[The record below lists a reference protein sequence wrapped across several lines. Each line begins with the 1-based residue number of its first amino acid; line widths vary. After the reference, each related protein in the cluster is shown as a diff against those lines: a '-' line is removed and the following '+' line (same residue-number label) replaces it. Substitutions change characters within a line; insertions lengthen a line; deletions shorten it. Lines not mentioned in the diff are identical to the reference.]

1 MTTRLIAD
9 VGGTNTRVGL
19 ADHGALRADTVYSYR
34 NDSYADFAD
43 VLDDYLAEHDHDD
56 IDEIVVAIAGPVT
69 GATARLTNRD
79 WHFDTRGLSERF
91 NGAKVG
97 LMNDLMALGQAVA
110 VLGPQSLDPIHA
122 PDDAD
127 PDGQAVVI
135 GIGTGFN
142 VSPILQQ
149 GGHVVAGISEYGH
162 LSLHSDIAEALRS
175 HIGAAADAFTTTEH
189 LFSGRGFASVF
200 SALTGAPM
208 PDTDQIDPV
217 GNADHRRAMGVYAE
231 LMAILSRNLL
241 LAFMPRCGVFFAGG
255 VARNVLASDARADF
269 LRVYSAPMDLGPD
282 LVAPAF
288 SILDDAAALKGCARF
303 AIGG

>member
-1 MTTRLIAD
+1 MTIRLIAD

-19 ADHGALRADTVYSYR
+19 ADSGVLRANTVYSYR

-43 VLDDYLAEHDHDD
+43 VMDDYLADHDHNEV
-56 IDEIVVAIAGPVT
+56 DEIVVAIAGPVT
-69 GATARLTNRD
+69 GATARLTNRN
-79 WHFDTRGLSERF
+79 WHFDTRRLSERF

-110 VLGPQSLDPIHA
+110 VLGPTSLDPVHA

-149 GGHVVAGISEYGH
+149 GGHVLAGIAEYGH
-162 LSLHSDIAEALRS
+162 LSLHHDIIDALRS
-175 HIGAAADAFTTTEH
+175 HIGDQADAFTTTEH

-200 SALTGAPM
+200 SVLTGAAM
-208 PDTDQIDPV
+208 PETDQIDPKN
-217 GNADHRRAMGVYAE
+217 NADHRRVMGIYAE
-231 LMAILSRNLL
+231 LMAILTRNLL
-241 LAFMPRCGVFFAGG
+241 LAFMPRRGVYFAGG

-269 LRVYSAPMDLGPD
+269 LRVYTAPMDLGPD

-303 AIGG
+303 AIDG